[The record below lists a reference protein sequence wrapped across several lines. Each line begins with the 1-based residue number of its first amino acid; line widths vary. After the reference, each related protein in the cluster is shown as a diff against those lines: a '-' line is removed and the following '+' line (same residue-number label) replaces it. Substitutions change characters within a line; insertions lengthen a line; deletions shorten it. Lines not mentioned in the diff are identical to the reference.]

1 MRTARALGSLPRL
14 RRRLVP
20 RLSRER
26 VQLNFN
32 TALEKPAKAISSVHV
47 KPGLARPLMSLL
59 WLSVIRVLVAGLVVV
74 VLIPNLILGAIFCAG
89 CLFDELREYC
99 LTALLGRRPPVI
111 RVSDRRRRETRI
123 ARALGSL
130 AHIRRQLVPTVGSPS
145 EGRFQCGIN
154 STVEQPAQRTL
165 ALNAKYILADQT
177 PPVSPLSLSAIRALV
192 AGLIFVALIPNLMLG
207 AMFWL
212 GAVNTSWSRSPM
224 HTAAAKT
231 VAPRSEVPTPVL
243 SSLPT
248 LEASAGRDISF
259 PIALDGTD
267 GVPARSIIAI
277 RGLPQG
283 SKLSSGRRY
292 DETEWNLKPDEIGD
306 LHLDLPSNARGE
318 AKVTVQLI
326 AADGAVIADTTT
338 VLKMPANSVAS
349 IPGSQ
354 TKTQPTQEEVL
365 EEHAQV
371 AEEKPAEEALANL
384 NPETAAPE
392 EPVPLPLRR
401 PTQSSIEDARWI
413 ALTAVNLRERPT
425 RSAQAIGVV
434 AKGTKLYLISR
445 QRSWVRINNPA
456 TSEEGWIYGRHVAVA
471 SLR

>member
-1 MRTARALGSLPRL
+1 
-14 RRRLVP
+14 
-20 RLSRER
+20 
-26 VQLNFN
+26 
-32 TALEKPAKAISSVHV
+32 
-47 KPGLARPLMSLL
+47 
-59 WLSVIRVLVAGLVVV
+59 
-74 VLIPNLILGAIFCAG
+74 
-89 CLFDELREYC
+89 
-99 LTALLGRRPPVI
+99 
-111 RVSDRRRRETRI
+111 
-123 ARALGSL
+123 
-130 AHIRRQLVPTVGSPS
+130 
-145 EGRFQCGIN
+145 
-154 STVEQPAQRTL
+154 
-165 ALNAKYILADQT
+165 
-177 PPVSPLSLSAIRALV
+177 
-192 AGLIFVALIPNLMLG
+192 
-207 AMFWL
+207 
-212 GAVNTSWSRSPM
+212 M

-267 GVPARSIIAI
+267 GVPAVSIIAI

-283 SKLSSGRRY
+283 SKLSSGRPY

-338 VLKMPANSVAS
+338 VLKMPAN
-349 IPGSQ
+349 
-354 TKTQPTQEEVL
+354 TQEEVL

-371 AEEKPAEEALANL
+371 AEEKRAEEALANL

-401 PTQSSIEDARWI
+401 PAQSSIEDARWI